1 MIEEQGE
8 KKATTEDQK
17 EKQIKALENR
27 VKKTVFRDN
36 SKTNFFFV
44 FKGFFKWISY
54 I

>member
-8 KKATTEDQK
+8 KKTTTEDQK

-27 VKKTVFRDN
+27 VKKTVFRDS

-44 FKGFFKWISY
+44 FKGFFK
-54 I
+54 